1 MRDES
6 IEHCLWGRV
15 DRSHDVA
22 VDDEETIAIN
32 VRVSTV
38 ATFKKGCT
46 AILRV
51 GEDNDLI
58 ADTPGMGVTAQKE
71 VECPF
76 DVIHVDYE
84 PKL

>member
-6 IEHCLWGRV
+6 IECRLWGRI
-15 DRSHDVA
+15 DCSHDVA

-46 AILRV
+46 AILHV
-51 GEDNDLI
+51 SEDDDLI
-58 ADTPGMGVTAQKE
+58 VDTPGMGVAAQKE

-76 DVIHVDYE
+76 DVIHMDYE